1 LPVIRTEGFVSEKAP
16 HANASPVGQRREEKQ
31 MYNFCGSPV
40 GGSFRMSDAR
50 KGQALA
56 VILLFG
62 FAWRSASFAQSAP
75 ATNTQVVML
84 GTGTPL
90 PDPDRSGPSTAI
102 VVNDT
107 AYIVDAGTGVV
118 RRAVAAHDKGVK
130 ALEPTNLR
138 IAFLTHLHADHTLGL
153 PDLILTPW
161 IMGRKEP
168 LDLYGPAGTREMV
181 AHILQAYDA
190 DIKTRTEGLEHSNR
204 TGYKVNVHEI
214 TPGVVYKDAS
224 VTVKAFNAY
233 HGSPQNTFGY
243 RFETPGRVIVI
254 SGDATPKS
262 DVLLNCNGCDV
273 LIHEV
278 YTQASFDK
286 VSPEW
291 KQYREAF
298 HTSTRQLAEIANKTK
313 PDLLILYHRANPGCD
328 QARTQDCRDAGS
340 EEQMLKEIR
349 EHYKGKVTA
358 GHDLDVY

>member
-1 LPVIRTEGFVSEKAP
+1 MTCTPEPP
-16 HANASPVGQRREEKQ
+16 HS
-31 MYNFCGSPV
+31 
-40 GGSFRMSDAR
+40 
-50 KGQALA
+50 
-56 VILLFG
+56 
-62 FAWRSASFAQSAP
+62 
-75 ATNTQVVML
+75 
-84 GTGTPL
+84 
-90 PDPDRSGPSTAI
+90 
-102 VVNDT
+102 
-107 AYIVDAGTGVV
+107 
-118 RRAVAAHDKGVK
+118 
-130 ALEPTNLR
+130 
-138 IAFLTHLHADHTLGL
+138 GL

-168 LDLYGPAGTREMV
+168 LELYGPAGTREMV

-214 TPGVVYKDAS
+214 TPGVVYRDAS

-262 DVLLNCNGCDV
+262 DVLQNCDGCDV

-278 YTQASFDK
+278 YTQASFDR

-298 HTSTRQLAEIANKTK
+298 HTSTKQLAEIANKAK
-313 PDLLILYHRANPGCD
+313 PGVLVLYHRANPGCD
-328 QARTQDCRDAGS
+328 QARTPECREAGS

-349 EHYKGKVTA
+349 ELYKGKVTA

>member
-1 LPVIRTEGFVSEKAP
+1 
-16 HANASPVGQRREEKQ
+16 
-31 MYNFCGSPV
+31 
-40 GGSFRMSDAR
+40 MSNAR
-50 KGQALA
+50 KRQVPA
-56 VILLFG
+56 VILFFVFG
-62 FAWRSASFAQSAP
+62 WHSASFAQSAP
-75 ATNTQVVML
+75 ATKTQVVML

-90 PDPDRSGPSTAI
+90 PDPQRSGPSTAI
-102 VVNDT
+102 VVNDMP
-107 AYIVDAGTGVV
+107 YIVDAGAGVV
-118 RRAVAAHDKGVK
+118 RRAAAARDKGVK

-161 IMGRKEP
+161 IMGRTEP
-168 LDLYGPAGTREMV
+168 LELYGPAGTREMV
-181 AHILQAYDA
+181 AHTLQAYDA

-262 DVLLNCNGCDV
+262 DMLLNCNGCDV

-298 HTSTRQLAEIANKTK
+298 HTSTRQLAEIANKAK
-313 PDLLILYHRANPGCD
+313 PDLLVLYHRANPGCD
-328 QARTQDCRDAGS
+328 QARTRDCRDAGS
-340 EEQMLKEIR
+340 EEEMLKEIR
-349 EHYKGKVTA
+349 ELYGGKVVA
-358 GHDLDVY
+358 GHDLDVF

>member
-1 LPVIRTEGFVSEKAP
+1 MTHV
-16 HANASPVGQRREEKQ
+16 
-31 MYNFCGSPV
+31 
-40 GGSFRMSDAR
+40 R
-50 KGQALA
+50 KRQVLT
-56 VILLFG
+56 VTLLFI
-62 FAWRSASFAQSAP
+62 FAWHPAPLAQFAPTIS
-75 ATNTQVVML
+75 TQVVML

-90 PDPDRSGPSTAI
+90 PDPQRSGPATAI
-102 VVNDT
+102 IVNGRP
-107 AYIVDAGTGVV
+107 YLVDAGTGVV
-118 RRAVAAHDKGVK
+118 RRAAAARDQGVK

-153 PDLILTPW
+153 ADLILTPW

-168 LDLYGPAGTREMV
+168 LELYGPVGTRDMV
-181 AHILQAYDA
+181 RHILEAYDS

-214 TPGVVYKDAS
+214 TPGVVYKDAN

-243 RFETPGRVIVI
+243 RFEAPDRVIVI

-262 DVLLNCNGCDV
+262 DVLQNCSGCDV

-298 HTSTRQLAEIANKTK
+298 HTSARQLAEIANKAK
-313 PDLLILYHRANPGCD
+313 PKLLVLYHRANPGCD
-328 QARTQDCRDAGS
+328 QARTQECRQAGS
-340 EEQMLKEIR
+340 EEQALKEIR
-349 EHYKGKVTA
+349 ELYTGKVVA
-358 GHDLDVY
+358 GHDLDVF